1 MLLMVI
7 SDATTLIILF
17 DLKRID
23 LLSNLFEKI
32 LIPQTVYSE
41 LNAEKEILLP
51 DFIEVVTVN
60 KSDTLK
66 LLKNLLDDGES
77 EAIALALE
85 KKSRLI
91 IDEKKGRKIA
101 MRQGLEIIGLLGI
114 VYLNIKNK
122 HISQENA
129 KRFLDDVLAHG
140 YRINV
145 KLIEL
150 MFSKL

>member
-1 MLLMVI
+1 MVI

-32 LIPQTVYSE
+32 LISQTIYSE
-41 LNAEKEILLP
+41 LNVKKEIFLP

-129 KRFLDDVLAHG
+129 KRFLDDALTNG

>member
-1 MLLMVI
+1 MVI

-32 LIPQTVYSE
+32 LIPRTVYSE
-41 LNAEKEILLP
+41 LNAKKEIFLP

-60 KSDTLK
+60 ESDILK

-77 EAIALALE
+77 EAIALAME

-101 MRQGLEIIGLLGI
+101 MSQGLEIIGLLGI
-114 VYLNIKNK
+114 VYLNIKNR
-122 HISQENA
+122 HISQKNA
-129 KRFLDDVLAHG
+129 KLFLVDALAHG

-145 KLIEL
+145 KLIEA
-150 MFSKL
+150 MFSRL

>member
-1 MLLMVI
+1 MMVI

>member
-1 MLLMVI
+1 MVI

>member
-1 MLLMVI
+1 MVI

-41 LNAEKEILLP
+41 LNAKKEILLP

-129 KRFLDDVLAHG
+129 KRFLDDALTNG